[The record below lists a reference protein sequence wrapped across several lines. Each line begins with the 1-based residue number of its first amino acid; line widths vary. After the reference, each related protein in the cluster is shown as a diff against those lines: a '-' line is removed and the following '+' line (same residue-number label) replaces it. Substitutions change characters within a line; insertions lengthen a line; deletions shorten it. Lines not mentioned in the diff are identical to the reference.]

1 MVDKRNVRYQIRIL
15 SIVITVIVFLAF
27 FWFYQYKS
35 TIEIHNTILQ
45 SWSNHQYKMVVELA
59 REASSSQQEGDFDH
73 YLKETLVPKLSY
85 TDTSY
90 GFIYKDGRVLFEQDS
105 EITKQYTEK
114 AIRDMYGAFSY
125 HGGEHLLEVLEKI
138 ESQKSGMDYFVK
150 RHSKGEEYVTWVAF
164 YYAGSSYVIGIATP
178 EVYILNEHHYVNIR
192 NDAYVFSGIYS
203 ILIILFGSLLCV
215 SLYQYKETEGELSNE
230 IALKNQFIQKQEAR
244 VSDLQTK
251 LKQFAIKDS
260 FTEVFNRKFFD
271 VLIKK
276 LVDNMFL
283 PISVCLFSIQG
294 EENSQDNEIL
304 RQIVR
309 ACKSL
314 CIAENSIIA
323 RYDTHEIVLL
333 LLKTPNDV
341 ALEKAKQVV
350 ITAERDARYQ
360 FAGELRYGVATKKT
374 ELASIKK
381 TLMEAEGN
389 LQSIEK
395 PALSKEK
402 IMGSALEVKLEQ
414 FATTDRATGVYNRK
428 FFDDLADNLVDNLF
442 LPISVILFSVASYE
456 GLDDG
461 ETLKPLLQS
470 CKELCL
476 DKKNV
481 VARYGNREIIVLMVR
496 TPQEAAL
503 EKTKQ
508 IVRATEQV
516 SWGLG
521 EISYGIA
528 TKDTEYKRI
537 RRTIAEAEKS
547 LRVNAQVQAEAVK

>member
-1 MVDKRNVRYQIRIL
+1 
-15 SIVITVIVFLAF
+15 
-27 FWFYQYKS
+27 
-35 TIEIHNTILQ
+35 
-45 SWSNHQYKMVVELA
+45 
-59 REASSSQQEGDFDH
+59 
-73 YLKETLVPKLSY
+73 
-85 TDTSY
+85 
-90 GFIYKDGRVLFEQDS
+90 
-105 EITKQYTEK
+105 
-114 AIRDMYGAFSY
+114 
-125 HGGEHLLEVLEKI
+125 
-138 ESQKSGMDYFVK
+138 
-150 RHSKGEEYVTWVAF
+150 
-164 YYAGSSYVIGIATP
+164 
-178 EVYILNEHHYVNIR
+178 
-192 NDAYVFSGIYS
+192 
-203 ILIILFGSLLCV
+203 LIILFGSLLCV